1 MDIQRPATNKR
12 RNRNIALIASAAA
25 GFILLTFLA
34 ISFAG
39 RPPGVDRDI
48 VFDGEVTRGEFIHE
62 ITAAGNFYA
71 PEIRSVTNQS
81 EGVVEVIHVLAGE
94 VVKPDDVLMQRA
106 ISWKYQRDIVRATPA
121 PKKRI
126 EVRFEDFV
134 LNQDAVLAQ
143 LHSFLGMPMAK
154 IIVRPE
160 TVGRWKTSDVDFSR
174 FDHLFRHD
182 MIEQGYAER
191 I

>member
-71 PEIRSVTNQS
+71 PEIRSVTNHCAPRS
-81 EGVVEVIHVLAGE
+81 NRTYPSDSV
-94 VVKPDDVLMQRA
+94 
-106 ISWKYQRDIVRATPA
+106 TPVGTD
-121 PKKRI
+121 R
-126 EVRFEDFV
+126 
-134 LNQDAVLAQ
+134 
-143 LHSFLGMPMAK
+143 LHEPSLP
-154 IIVRPE
+154 
-160 TVGRWKTSDVDFSR
+160 
-174 FDHLFRHD
+174 
-182 MIEQGYAER
+182 
-191 I
+191 